1 MTGRPA
7 FWVWLLGVVAGLL
20 LINTTLVP
28 QARVFTIGTMIA
40 LCVLVPVLLAAF
52 WLFTRVR
59 PLRAAPIGYSWM
71 ALAWGG
77 LAAFGVAFLAN
88 TAFSSLLTKATS
100 PLFADRWADAIV
112 APLDEETAKLA
123 GVALIA
129 LIAPWVMSGALAGFG
144 YGAVV
149 GLGFQIVEDFLYVFN
164 TIIATG
170 GIQQSG
176 DTVQSLFARLVYS
189 AWWSHW
195 AMTAVAGAGL
205 GYAIARTDRTLASR
219 VTVAVSAWI
228 LAMLMHAWWD
238 SPLLSDSAFAKG
250 IPLLV
255 VAIVVFIVARHL
267 DRRSIAYG
275 DAQRLSHTWGKVE

>member
-7 FWVWLLGVVAGLL
+7 FWVWLLGVVMGVLL
-20 LINTTLVP
+20 VYTTLVP
-28 QARVFTIGTMIA
+28 QARVFTIGTLIA
-40 LCVLVPVLLAAF
+40 LCVLVPVLLVAF
-52 WLFTRVR
+52 WLFTRIR
-59 PLRAAPIGYSWM
+59 PLRAAPIGYAWM

-77 LAAFGVAFLAN
+77 LAAFAVAFLAN
-88 TAFSSLLTKATS
+88 TAFSAILSKTTA

-144 YGAVV
+144 YGAII
-149 GLGFQIVEDFLYVFN
+149 GLAFQIVEDLLYVFN

-170 GIQQSG
+170 GIEQSG
-176 DTVQSLFARLVYS
+176 DTVESLIARLVYS

-205 GYAIARTDRTLASR
+205 GYAIARTDRTPATR

-228 LAMLMHAWWD
+228 VAMLMHAWWD
-238 SPLLSDSAFAKG
+238 SPLLPDSTFAKG

-255 VAIVVFIVARHL
+255 IAIVVFIAARHL

-275 DAQRLSHTWGKVE
+275 DPQRVSHTWGKVE